1 VSFFIRQYWSIR
13 KIPPCTILVAD
24 KGMMGHGI
32 EKNKS
37 KGEKAQILIVRD
49 TFFLEYML

>member
-1 VSFFIRQYWSIR
+1 
-13 KIPPCTILVAD
+13 
-24 KGMMGHGI
+24 MMGHGI
-32 EKNKS
+32 GKNKS